1 MTMTEFLTPRLY
13 EPLDIKIPHWE
24 QSQVGVDAGGWG
36 LKLTVEDIAKISILY
51 INKGVYNGKRIFS
64 EDWFNKATYPYTK
77 KTYPVFSDNAEYGYQ
92 VCIDHEHHDTTYRFT
107 GLYGQFSFM
116 FPDQDACVVITASD
130 TRDGDAISAVFKHF
144 PKAFIEP
151 KELDEKK
158 KEWEKKNSKED
169 PLPFSST
176 QGALTYFMWRKKIGG
191 LTDVVL
197 SFDKDNA
204 IMSFKE
210 NNSERMTIKAGMN
223 NEYTHNVIT
232 LGENELIVD
241 AQATW
246 NRDGSL
252 EFFLYNSGRPQS
264 KRLRFI
270 FKGNTV
276 ILKQDSY
283 PGFGA
288 LAKFNIEF
296 NMGMNV
302 GSKFENFLDVG
313 GKVFGAFY
321 SDTDTVGR
329 FVK

>member
-1 MTMTEFLTPRLY
+1 
-13 EPLDIKIPHWE
+13 
-24 QSQVGVDAGGWG
+24 
-36 LKLTVEDIAKISILY
+36 
-51 INKGVYNGKRIFS
+51 
-64 EDWFNKATYPYTK
+64 
-77 KTYPVFSDNAEYGYQ
+77 
-92 VCIDHEHHDTTYRFT
+92 
-107 GLYGQFSFM
+107 M

-130 TRDGDAISAVFKHF
+130 TRDGNAIAAVYKHF
-144 PKAFIEP
+144 PKGFIEP

-158 KEWEKKNSKED
+158 QFEFKALTTTRAYGPDFKHSLGKRDPKREKKYSNRMMKFV

-197 SFDKDNA
+197 SFDKENA

-210 NNSERMTIKAGMN
+210 NNSERMTVKAGMN
-223 NEYTHNVIT
+223 NRYTHNIII

-270 FKGNTV
+270 FKGNYV
-276 ILKQDSY
+276 ILKQKSY

-288 LAKFNIEF
+288 LAKFNVEF

-302 GSKFENFLDVG
+302 GPRFENFLEVG
-313 GKVFGAFY
+313 GDLFL
-321 SDTDTVGR
+321 SLIHI
-329 FVK
+329 

>member
-1 MTMTEFLTPRLY
+1 M
-13 EPLDIKIPHWE
+13 IK
-24 QSQVGVDAGGWG
+24 
-36 LKLTVEDIAKISILY
+36 
-51 INKGVYNGKRIFS
+51 
-64 EDWFNKATYPYTK
+64 
-77 KTYPVFSDNAEYGYQ
+77 
-92 VCIDHEHHDTTYRFT
+92 
-107 GLYGQFSFM
+107 
-116 FPDQDACVVITASD
+116 
-130 TRDGDAISAVFKHF
+130 
-144 PKAFIEP
+144 FI
-151 KELDEKK
+151 
-158 KEWEKKNSKED
+158 
-169 PLPFSST
+169 PLPNTST
-176 QGALTYFMWRKKIGG
+176 QGAVTYFMWRKKIGG
-191 LTDVVL
+191 LTDVVF

-232 LGENELIVD
+232 LGENELIID

-276 ILKQDSY
+276 ILKQNSY

-302 GSKFENFLDVG
+302 GPRFESFLDVG
-313 GKVFGAFY
+313 GNVFETFY

-329 FVK
+329 FIK